1 MEIQALG
8 YLGIGT
14 IKIDD
19 WTSLATRGLGMQ
31 IVDRGAGLRAFRM
44 DDRRQRLVIDS
55 TMPENSRYS
64 GWEVANAEALDALAA
79 RLEQAGVAVRR
90 EPTTLSDQRFV
101 SGLISFSD
109 PSGNRL
115 EAFYGSEVTDTP
127 FRPGRMIS
135 GFRTGPLGMG
145 HVLMFVQDI
154 SAALAFYVTCLASA
168 SATTR
173 GLR

>member
-31 IVDRGAGLRAFRM
+31 TVDRGAGLRAFRM

-55 TMPENSRYS
+55 TMPENTRYF

-101 SGLISFSD
+101 SGLSLIH
-109 PSGNRL
+109 
-115 EAFYGSEVTDTP
+115 
-127 FRPGRMIS
+127 I
-135 GFRTGPLGMG
+135 
-145 HVLMFVQDI
+145 
-154 SAALAFYVTCLASA
+154 
-168 SATTR
+168 
-173 GLR
+173 